1 MAGSVTCRLQTNG
14 HTFHGANFHCS
25 GHFAALLL
33 GVCRLGHR
41 GHVAVIAHGWRCIL
55 TLAQLRAIR
64 GLCRQEVIPGAY
76 LFCGH
81 LSSSG
86 HQNDPRDQLRGPSSG
101 GPAQSCCSFG
111 SADDT
116 LSLREHRAE
125 EVLDRE
131 LTEPALLRSAQAS
144 AMRLGDFVRVG
155 ERRSGC
161 RAAHVL
167 LPTPLRPQLARGV
180 LLAADQSPPLQP
192 NSLRPA
198 RSHRRHPVPSHRIQ
212 GTAEPNR
219 RSSPPCRP
227 SPSPSAHVVVHPL
240 AGSPHWQALP
250 RLVTSSGHQ
259 SRAPYPRTKGTSRTQ
274 RSSTRTRPAAGR
286 QHHTRTPRALF
297 GRRSIDKHNT
307 VTVPASC
314 LHPRYRHSTAVQ
326 PMCTQVRRVPA
337 GEEEHSDSRLQA
349 DQRAVAAGKDCA
361 GPECSP
367 LRFPGSHTMGTGR
380 SAPA

>member
-180 LLAADQSPPLQP
+180 LDICLHRCCLPLIRAHPFNQTLSGPPVRIAVTLCLPIVSRGLQ
-192 NSLRPA
+192 N
-198 RSHRRHPVPSHRIQ
+198 RI
-212 GTAEPNR
+212 E
-219 RSSPPCRP
+219 
-227 SPSPSAHVVVHPL
+227 
-240 AGSPHWQALP
+240 
-250 RLVTSSGHQ
+250 
-259 SRAPYPRTKGTSRTQ
+259 
-274 RSSTRTRPAAGR
+274 
-286 QHHTRTPRALF
+286 
-297 GRRSIDKHNT
+297 GRRRR
-307 VTVPASC
+307 VG
-314 LHPRYRHSTAVQ
+314 LL
-326 PMCTQVRRVPA
+326 QVRRLMWSCIRWPVLP
-337 GEEEHSDSRLQA
+337 
-349 DQRAVAAGKDCA
+349 
-361 GPECSP
+361 
-367 LRFPGSHTMGTGR
+367 TGR
-380 SAPA
+380 PFRGW